1 MSVPD
6 SITKILSVAMIIPVG
21 RVATYGQ
28 IADLAGLPGR
38 ARLVSKALK
47 KADHDMSIPWHRILR
62 SDGKIAFAANS
73 EQAQEQKQ
81 RLLSE
86 GVAISGYRITLK
98 QYQWQPELHDLLH
111 RLKY

>member
-1 MSVPD
+1 MTVPD
-6 SITKILSVAMIIPVG
+6 SITKILSVAMIIPEG

-28 IADLAGLPGR
+28 VADLAGLPGR

-47 KADHDMSIPWHRILR
+47 RADEGSSIPWHRILR
-62 SDGKIAFAANS
+62 SDGKIAFAAGS
-73 EQAQEQKQ
+73 EQAQEQRQ
-81 RLLSE
+81 RLLNE

-111 RLKY
+111 RLQF